1 MKWVVKDTKK
11 LEDFG
16 FKLKPVYDEDERI
29 TAWQYE
35 IVNFPFMSLWIE
47 VLEND
52 VNENDEVIEA
62 SHCIYLENGGA
73 WAMDEYWEYYL
84 PKLIEL
90 ANAGLLEAKNE

>member
-16 FKLKPVYDEDERI
+16 FKLKPVYEEDERI

-35 IVNFPFMSLWIE
+35 VAKFPMSLWIE
-47 VLEND
+47 VYEND
-52 VNENDEVIEA
+52 VNANNEVIEA
-62 SHCIYLENGGA
+62 QHYIYLENAGA
-73 WAMDEYWEYYL
+73 WSMDEYWEYYL